1 MTEPAPRPD
10 QEAVGHRVAG
20 NPLERLLARF
30 EGLARRMARRR
41 GLAGDDV
48 DEVLQ
53 DVRIRVWKARGTDEN
68 PDALGTS
75 YLMRVV
81 TTAVIDH
88 IRKRQ
93 RSRTVTLSEVSET
106 AMPDAMRV
114 AADDGSEREA
124 IAARLAR
131 ALATLPDNRRLAVQ
145 LHLDGYAR
153 DDIAH
158 LTGWTEAKVRNLL
171 YRGLD
176 DLRGALRDGGDA
188 DA

>member
-10 QEAVGHRVAG
+10 QEPVGHRVAG

-41 GLAGDDV
+41 GLEGDEV

-88 IRKRQ
+88 IRTRQ
-93 RSRTVTLSEVSET
+93 RSRTVTLSEMSDATV
-106 AMPDAMRV
+106 PDAMRV
-114 AADDGSEREA
+114 PPEDSSEREA
-124 IAARLAR
+124 LAARLAD
-131 ALATLPDNRRLAVQ
+131 ALATIADNRRLAVQ
-145 LHLDGYAR
+145 LHLDGYSR
-153 DDIAH
+153 DDIAQ

-176 DLRGALRDGGDA
+176 DLRAALSKRDRTNA
-188 DA
+188 